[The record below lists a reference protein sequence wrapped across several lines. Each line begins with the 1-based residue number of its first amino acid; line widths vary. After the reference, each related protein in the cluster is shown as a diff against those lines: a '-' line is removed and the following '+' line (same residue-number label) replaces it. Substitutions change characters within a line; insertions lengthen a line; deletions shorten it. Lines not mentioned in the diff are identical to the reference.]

1 MRGDRSRAS
10 AVILAA
16 GRGER
21 LGAPIGK
28 ALVEL
33 SGKPLLRWSAEAFVA
48 SGAVVEVVAVARP
61 GEEAAVEGALAGL
74 GLPWRV
80 VPGGERRQDSSLAG
94 ISAAAGEYVLIHD
107 AARPLVGPDLIR
119 AVLEATVRHGAA
131 VPVIPV
137 RDTLRYAAGGFL
149 RAEGPDRAGLY
160 AIQTPQGFRRE
171 LIRTALEDAVR
182 RGFSLTDDAGAV
194 LLAGGRVAVVPGEAR
209 NLKVTYPED
218 LELARALLSFRG

>member
-1 MRGDRSRAS
+1 
-10 AVILAA
+10 VILAA

-21 LGAPIGK
+21 LGAPVGK

-33 SGKPLLRWSAEAFVA
+33 AGKPLLRWSAEAFVA
-48 SGAVVEVVAVARP
+48 SGAVDEVVMVTRP
-61 GEEAAVEGALAGL
+61 GEEAAVGAALEGL

-80 VPGGERRQDSSLAG
+80 VPGGARRQDSSLSG
-94 ISAAAGEYVLIHD
+94 ISAAAGEYVLVHD

-119 AVLEATVRHGAA
+119 AVLEAAIRHGAA

-137 RDTLRYAAGGFL
+137 RDTLRYAADGFL
-149 RAEGPDRAGLY
+149 RAEGPERADLY
-160 AIQTPQGFRRE
+160 AVQTPQGFRRG
-171 LIRTALEDAVR
+171 LIRAALEDAVR
-182 RGFSLTDDAGAV
+182 RGLALTDDAGAV

-218 LELARALLSFRG
+218 LELARALLARRG